1 MKNWCASV
9 LGGDA
14 VCYKRNLPTFRRDL
28 VPLSSGHRL
37 SRAVKTQYGYEDMV
51 VMAGIWANLR
61 RVFSFFISVL
71 LFPCNTYIFTPNLET
86 AGSSETLENL
96 HETTGHYNPEDFKF
110 ISSQNSSQFYTL
122 ISEWVPFFK
131 SQRQRNVPRA
141 ESIIP
146 KTFDEELMLFILTQN
161 GFRSAGSFIPR
172 SAGSIV
178 VENEGV
184 ITALAWLLSWH

>member
-1 MKNWCASV
+1 
-9 LGGDA
+9 
-14 VCYKRNLPTFRRDL
+14 
-28 VPLSSGHRL
+28 
-37 SRAVKTQYGYEDMV
+37 
-51 VMAGIWANLR
+51 
-61 RVFSFFISVL
+61 
-71 LFPCNTYIFTPNLET
+71 LET

-184 ITALAWLLSWH
+184 ITALAWLLS